1 MSTAE
6 RVERRLTA
14 ILAADVVGYSR
25 LMSADEEGTL
35 AQLKGHRCA
44 LVDPKIAENRG
55 HDTRVLNIQ
64 HTVRYTELTPKRFQD
79 FWRA

>member
-6 RVERRLTA
+6 RIERRLTA

-35 AQLKGHRCA
+35 AQLKGHRSAIFNPSQRTICGT
-44 LVDPKIAENRG
+44 LETRG
-55 HDTRVLNIQ
+55 GHSS
-64 HTVRYTELTPKRFQD
+64 YKY
-79 FWRA
+79 